1 MNVELFLQLGIVVGA
16 SVFLRQTIDPLI
28 KLKRKSRREER

>member
-1 MNVELFLQLGIVVGA
+1 MNVELLLQLGIVVGA
-16 SVFLRQTIDPLI
+16 GLFLRQTVDPLI